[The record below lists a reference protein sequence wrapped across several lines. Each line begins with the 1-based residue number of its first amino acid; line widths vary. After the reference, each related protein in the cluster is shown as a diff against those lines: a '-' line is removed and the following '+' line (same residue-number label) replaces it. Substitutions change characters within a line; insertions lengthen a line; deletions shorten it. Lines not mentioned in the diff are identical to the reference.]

1 MGASRRA
8 AGVLAYD
15 WGSAPRSGR
24 RPGWRRGAAL
34 HSDWSLTSHRCSAA
48 GRARIDER
56 YQPPPSPAP
65 LLTHRAP

>member
-15 WGSAPRSGR
+15 WGSAPGSGR

-34 HSDWSLTSHRCSAA
+34 HSDWSLTSHRCWP
-48 GRARIDER
+48 GVDR
-56 YQPPPSPAP
+56 
-65 LLTHRAP
+65 